1 MTTMAIATD
10 QNAWMNNPGS
20 TPKIE
25 HEDGPGTTI
34 DPFRLFAAQWNT
46 NSKVYSARWDEARRN
61 SIENANAM
69 LRDAYFRALLQ
80 ERIAPL
86 TRWNWHVVPDPDDV
100 PDTTSVTSVGL
111 GIAGGPNAKDPMS
124 EEREKVA
131 KGLSACVRRTKRF
144 QDLRQYH
151 GMSIWYGRYGSQLRW
166 DDVSIAGQTRKVVG
180 YHDPINGDKIH
191 YTFSGQPGVM
201 INPLAPRKDG
211 WDIRTFDTYG
221 PVLILDKP
229 ELRQNFLFTA
239 HVLEDADY
247 LDAQAAGKRFGVG
260 LRDYVYWA
268 WWLRDEM
275 LSWLFG
281 FMEKVGSLGILKF
294 YYNESNAASKEAAI
308 AAANKVGNGNA
319 LAIPAKQGGSGPQPG
334 DVDVIQPNMTGVG
347 FLKDVVK
354 DTFESHIE
362 RLIVGQSM
370 SGGKTKENG
379 DGFGGTGMAEFA
391 QDTKFNLLSGDA
403 QRQQDAFTDDLVAPL
418 KQFNYREMDCRYLF
432 EYLLPDP
439 KAKEKLENGTKL
451 VMAGVSIKCEELR
464 EAGGYSKPGPE
475 DEQVGGMQPGMGP
488 IDPLTGLPMPSTGG
502 MPGGPPGAGPGIGG
516 NPNAIENGLAE
527 QGKLQNS
534 EQIIPNPIPNDKMS
548 SKTGIVESKQQNDE
562 SNTPKGESDWRPG
575 VDKPADTPVGDWRP
589 ASKTPEETQNTP
601 LHPKGVSP
609 NSDWRPKSVEHPT
622 TPENTQINPETTP
635 NKPEINPSSTPK
647 IPENSPAEP
656 KVEEKVNPATKP
668 KSDWR
673 PKGNKTPQKVD
684 WYTELMDLRKRVDSL
699 KPDELARLKQLEAKL
714 QQQTG
719 QFQQEIT
726 PTTYRPPISD
736 MSHALWWDL
745 LSAPERRVVIGS
757 ANFLKAKQA
766 SGLRG
771 SPASVNYGVNPQV
784 DCFALQ
790 AWTYLK
796 KRIPK
801 K

>member
-1 MTTMAIATD
+1 MGKLVANEFSSLAIKTGDIAAPRAED
-10 QNAWMNNPGS
+10 FQ
-20 TPKIE
+20 
-25 HEDGPGTTI
+25 DGPGTTI

-100 PDTTSVTSVGL
+100 PDTTSVISAGL

-201 INPLAPRKDG
+201 INPLAPKRPG

-294 YYNESNAASKEAAI
+294 YYNESNAASKDAAI

-319 LAIPAKQGGSGPQPG
+319 LAIPAKVGGSGPQPG

-403 QRQQDAFTDDLVAPL
+403 DRQADAFTDDLVAPL

-439 KAKEKLENGTKL
+439 KAKEKLENGSKL
-451 VMAGVSIKCEELR
+451 VSAGVSIKSEELR

-488 IDPLTGLPMPSTGG
+488 IDPLTGLPKPAPGG
-502 MPGGPPGAGPGIGG
+502 MPGGLPGAGPGLGG
-516 NPNAIENGLAE
+516 NPNTIENGLAK
-527 QGKLQNS
+527 QGKLQNG
-534 EQIIPNPIPNDKMS
+534 EQIIPNPIPDDKS
-548 SKTGIVESKQQNDE
+548 ASKTGIGESKQQNGE
-562 SNTPKGESDWRPG
+562 SNSPKGESDWRPDSAREESG
-575 VDKPADTPVGDWRP
+575 QKGPEMA
-589 ASKTPEETQNTP
+589 KTPEIVPGESG
-601 LHPKGVSP
+601 PKP
-609 NSDWRPKSVEHPT
+609 ASDWRPK
-622 TPENTQINPETTP
+622 
-635 NKPEINPSSTPK
+635 PSSETH
-647 IPENSPAEP
+647 SPAAP
-656 KVEEKVNPATKP
+656 KVEDKVNPATKP
-668 KSDWR
+668 KADWR
-673 PKGNKTPQKVD
+673 TKPGKTPQKVD
-684 WYTELMDLRKRVDSL
+684 WYAELMDLRKRVGTLQPNEQNML
-699 KPDELARLKQLEAKL
+699 KELEARLQYQA
-714 QQQTG
+714 G
-719 QFQQEIT
+719 QYQQEIA
-726 PTTYRPPISD
+726 PNTYRPPVSG

-757 ANFLKAKQA
+757 HNFLKAKQA

-771 SPASVNYGVNPQV
+771 CPASVNYGANPQV